1 MKKTNKILAIMLASS
16 MFLAACDNQ
25 ATNNET
31 TSNKTE
37 TTETEKDTKKEDK
50 SNNKESKEAEKLPDD
65 AVALVNGETLTKDQY
80 KDEMSFYASY
90 LASSQ
95 GAKNQ
100 VVGMMVKDKLTFD
113 DAQKNG
119 IEVSDKEVSDQFMQ
133 TVDNIEKQNGKG
145 AFDEML
151 EDYNMTADQFKDVI
165 KKDILYTKHQEWF
178 LKNNPVSDEDVD
190 KFYEEN
196 KDEFKKADADHI
208 LVDDEKTAKEV
219 KEKLD
224 NGGDFAELAK
234 EYSKDTGNA
243 DKGGALGEFKK
254 GDMVPQ
260 FSDKVFSMKEG
271 EISEPVQTQFGWHI
285 IKLNKINESLTDE
298 DRQVIRKSLE
308 DKKYEEYKNELF
320 ENADIVTKET
330 QAADE
335 EKTNAESNKSK
346 ESDDSKKEEIV
357 NEENQDSDEN
367 KNN

>member
-219 KEKLD
+219 KEKLEAS
-224 NGGDFAELAK
+224 GIVAYGDL
-234 EYSKDTGNA
+234 
-243 DKGGALGEFKK
+243 DKIVEKVAVCGGAGSSLIEDAINKTCDLIITGDVKYHEGMDMSNK
-254 GDMVPQ
+254 GIIIADVGH
-260 FSDKVFSMKEG
+260 FA
-271 EISEPVQTQFGWHI
+271 SENHI
-285 IKLNKINESLTDE
+285 IFKLAREIEQITGEEVYTFSKTDSF
-298 DRQVIRKSLE
+298 RHFI
-308 DKKYEEYKNELF
+308 
-320 ENADIVTKET
+320 
-330 QAADE
+330 
-335 EKTNAESNKSK
+335 
-346 ESDDSKKEEIV
+346 
-357 NEENQDSDEN
+357 
-367 KNN
+367 